1 MSSKSENKS
10 GTVDETKTK
19 AKIPNSWHVVDA
31 LFKRDNLLVNHQ
43 IGSYNDFIDNIFPN
57 ILSQY
62 FPMTININDK
72 SYADLSELH
81 KAEHKI
87 KDITLNIIKI
97 NYKKP
102 IIHENNGSIKL
113 MTPNEARLRGFTY
126 SSPVYI
132 DISVK
137 VNIYDGD
144 KIVTIPDTII
154 KDVLFGKIP
163 IMVKSKYCVLDDPKN
178 TYIEM
183 QECKYDHGGYFII
196 NGNEKVLITQIKIA
210 NNEVFVYNNNRNS
223 KYKLIAEVRSAKDG
237 VFTTPKTLTIKITK
251 KDNIYNNHF
260 RVSIPHLKQEIP
272 IFVLF
277 KALGIEN
284 DRDILSY
291 ITNNMHDNIHKSICK
306 ILELSIIEGK
316 IVNTQME
323 AREYMVSNFNNYNK
337 SITLENKLKYL
348 NYVLDNDVLP
358 HISSYESKAYF
369 IGYMINK
376 LILCYLGVTELDDR
390 DSYNNKRLETP
401 GYLLGLITRQCVNK
415 MVKDMKNSINK
426 EVMYN
431 VNDSNKNVANIINNV
446 SIYKIIKSSFL
457 ETNLKSCMAT
467 GNWGIK
473 TTSKQGVSQVL
484 NRLTILSTLS
494 HLRRVNT
501 PMDKSGKLIPPR
513 KLHGTQWGYICPTET
528 PEGQSVGVVTNL
540 SLSCIVTNYV
550 NSSPVIKIII
560 RHGLIPLNTIDRY
573 TFDKKKN
580 TKIFV
585 NGNWLGFHLDPSKLY
600 DLLKNYKRKSIINIY
615 TSIHWIIEDNIIK
628 IYTDEGRCTRPLYIV
643 TNNKCHYTEIISE
656 KLKNNKYVW
665 NNLISG
671 IITEQTPIGQS
682 INALEKL
689 TKKISKSHN
698 VIEYI
703 DVCEVNNAL
712 ICMNIDNLYNKHP
725 SLKSNKYTHCEIH
738 PSLILGVLASAIP
751 FAHHNQSPRNT
762 YQSAMGK
769 QAIGFN
775 VSNYHNRLD
784 TFYHILYY
792 PQKPLINTKTMKY
805 MNCDKLPSGTNVI
818 VAIACYGGYN
828 QEDSIIFNK
837 GSIDR
842 GLFRSVFYRT
852 YKNEEKKN
860 QLSGEEEKFTKPEL
874 NSLLYPKSFD
884 YSKLG
889 DDGFVPENTYVN
901 SGNVIIG
908 KISPINIKE
917 KDNKY
922 KNRDCSV
929 VLRNNEVG
937 YIDKNYV
944 TINCDGYKMCKVKV
958 RSPRVPDVGDKFS
971 SRHGQKGTIGMVL
984 PTEDMPYTKDGICP
998 DIIINPHAIPSRMTI
1013 AQLIECV
1020 LGKCC
1025 TKLGYQGDGTTFEKI
1040 DIEILKKILLGCGLD
1055 GYGNEV
1061 LYNGMTGEQMRTKI
1075 FIGPTYYQKLK
1086 HMSADKI
1093 HSRARG
1099 PIVLMTRQPTEG
1111 RTRDGGLRFGEME
1124 RDCIISHGTSNF
1136 LKERLLDVSDKYT
1149 IYTCYHCGT
1158 ISIYNPKQN
1167 KYECVKC
1174 NNYTNFNK
1182 IDLPYACKLLFQELY
1197 AMSICPRLLVNNKRI

>member
-1 MSSKSENKS
+1 MSASQKSKLSSVLRDVWN
-10 GTVDETKTK
+10 
-19 AKIPNSWHVVDA
+19 VVDA
-31 LFKRDNLLVNHQ
+31 FFKRDNILVNHQ
-43 IGSYNDFIDNIFPN
+43 IGSYNDFMDNVFPN
-57 ILSQY
+57 IISQY
-62 FPMTININDK
+62 FPLIINVNNE
-72 SYADLSELH
+72 LSHNPELQCENL
-81 KAEHKI
+81 KKI
-87 KDITLNIIKI
+87 KEIKLNIVKL
-97 NYKKP
+97 NVKKP
-102 IIHENNGSIKL
+102 LIHENNGSVKL

-126 SSPVYI
+126 SSPVYV
-132 DISVK
+132 DLSVQIK
-137 VNIYDGD
+137 VLDNDNVINL
-144 KIVTIPDTII
+144 PDTII
-154 KDVLFGKIP
+154 PDVLFGKIP
-163 IMVKSKYCVLDDPKN
+163 IMIKSKYCILDDDKN
-178 TYIEM
+178 TYLEM
-183 QECKYDHGGYFII
+183 NECKYDNGGYFII
-196 NGNEKVLITQIKIA
+196 NGNEKVIISQIKIA
-210 NNEVFVYNNNRNS
+210 NNEVFVYNNSRNT
-223 KYKLIAEVRSAKDG
+223 KYKLIAEVRSAPDG
-237 VFTTPKTLTIKITK
+237 LFTTPKTLTIKITCK
-251 KDNIYNNHF
+251 KNLYNNYF

-291 ITNNMHDNIHKSICK
+291 ISNNMNDDIYKTICK
-306 ILELSIIEGK
+306 VLEPSIVEGK
-316 IVNTQME
+316 VVETQME
-323 AREYMVSNFNNYNK
+323 AKEFMINNFNNYNK
-337 SITLENKLKYL
+337 SITQENKLKYL

-358 HISSYESKAYF
+358 HINTYIKKAYF

-376 LILCYLGVTELDDR
+376 LVMCYLGIMDLDDR

-426 EVMYN
+426 EILYN
-431 VNDSNKNVANIINNV
+431 INDTNKNITNIINNI

-457 ETNLKSCMAT
+457 ETNLKSCLST

-473 TTSKQGVSQVL
+473 TTSKQGISQVL
-484 NRLTILSTLS
+484 NRLTSLSTLS
-494 HLRRVNT
+494 HLRRVNM

-528 PEGQSVGVVTNL
+528 PEGQSVGIVTNL
-540 SLSCIVTNYV
+540 SLGCIVTNY
-550 NSSPVIKIII
+550 SDSGAIRSIIKN
-560 RHGLIPLNTIDRY
+560 HGLINFEEVDRY
-573 TFDKKKN
+573 TFDKKLN

-585 NGNWLGFHLDPSKLY
+585 NGDWIGYHTDPNTLY
-600 DLLKNYKRKSIINIY
+600 NLLRNYKRKSIINIY
-615 TSIHWIIEDNIIK
+615 TSIHWIIEYNIIK
-628 IYTDEGRCTRPLYIV
+628 IYTDEGRCTRPLFIV
-643 TNNKCHYTEIISE
+643 TDNKCHYTKEVSD
-656 KLKNNKYVW
+656 KLKDKKYTW
-665 NNLISG
+665 NNLISN
-671 IITEQTPIGQS
+671 IISEKHSLGTPIS
-682 INALEKL
+682 VMDKINKVAS
-689 TKKISKSHN
+689 KISKTQSI
-698 VIEYI
+698 IEYI
-703 DVCEVNNAL
+703 DICEVNNAL
-712 ICMNIDNLYNKHP
+712 ICMNINEFHVKNP
-725 SLKSNKYTHCEIH
+725 ALKINKYTHCEIH

-751 FAHHNQSPRNT
+751 FSHHNQSPRNT

-792 PQKPLINTKTMKY
+792 PQRPLINTKSMKY
-805 MNCDKLPSGTNVI
+805 MNCDKLPSGINVI
-818 VAIACYGGYN
+818 VAIGCYSGYN

-860 QLSGEEEKFTKPEL
+860 QLSGEEEKFTKPDL
-874 NSLLYPKSFD
+874 NTLLYPKSFD

-889 DDGFVPENTYVN
+889 DDGFVPENTYVD
-901 SGNVIIG
+901 SGNIIIG
-908 KISPINIKE
+908 KVSPIKVSE
-917 KDNKY
+917 GKFQNK
-922 KNRDCSV
+922 DCSV

-937 YIDKNYV
+937 YIDKNYIN
-944 TINCDGYKMCKVKV
+944 INCDGYKMCKVKV

-971 SRHGQKGTIGMVL
+971 SRHGQKGTMGMML
-984 PTEDMPYTKDGICP
+984 AEEDMPFTKDGIRP
-998 DIIINPHAIPSRMTI
+998 DIIINPHAVPSRMTI

-1040 DIEILKKILLGCGLD
+1040 DINILKKILLGCGLE

-1061 LYNGMTGEQMRTKI
+1061 LYNGMNGEQMRTKI

-1086 HMSADKI
+1086 HMSADKV
-1093 HSRARG
+1093 HSRAQG

-1124 RDCIISHGTSNF
+1124 RDCIISHGSSNF

-1149 IYTCYHCGT
+1149 IYTCFHCGT
-1158 ISIYNPKQN
+1158 ISVYNPSQN
-1167 KYECVKC
+1167 KYECNKC
-1174 NNYTNFNK
+1174 SNFTDFNR

-1197 AMSICPRLLVNNKRI
+1197 AMGICPRMQITNKRI

>member
-1 MSSKSENKS
+1 MPSTKSDPKSE
-10 GTVDETKTK
+10 
-19 AKIPNSWHVVDA
+19 AKCPDVWEVVDSF
-31 LFKRDNLLVNHQ
+31 FKRDNMLANHQ
-43 IGSYNDFIDNIFPN
+43 IGSYNDFISNVFPN

-62 FPMTININDK
+62 FPMTINVNNE
-72 SYADLSELH
+72 LSHDPELQS
-81 KAEHKI
+81 EHLKKI
-87 KDITLNIIKI
+87 KELTINIVKLNV
-97 NYKKP
+97 KKP
-102 IIHENNGSIKL
+102 LIHENNGSVKL

-126 SSPVYI
+126 SSPIYI
-132 DISVK
+132 DISVQVK
-137 VNIYDGD
+137 IIEDGN
-144 KIVTIPDTII
+144 IVTLPDNII

-163 IMVKSKYCVLDDPKN
+163 IMIKSKYCILDDYKN
-178 TYIEM
+178 TYLEM
-183 QECKYDHGGYFII
+183 NECKYDNGGYFII

-210 NNEVFVYNNNRNS
+210 NNEVFVYNNSRNT
-223 KYKLIAEVRSAKDG
+223 KYKLIAEVRSAPDG
-237 VFTTPKTLTIKITK
+237 VFTTPKTLTVKITN

-284 DRDILSY
+284 DRDIISY
-291 ITNNMHDNIHKSICK
+291 ITNNTHDAIYSTICK
-306 ILELSIIEGK
+306 VLEPSINEGK
-316 IVNTQME
+316 IVTTQME
-323 AREYMVSNFNNYNK
+323 AKEYMVSNFNNYNK
-337 SITLENKLKYL
+337 SITQENKLKYL
-348 NYVLDNDVLP
+348 NYVLENDVLP
-358 HISSYESKAYF
+358 HIKTYVRKVYF

-376 LILCYLGVTELDDR
+376 LIMCYLGVMDLDDR

-415 MVKDMKNSINK
+415 MTKDMKNAINK
-426 EVMYN
+426 EILYN
-431 VNDSNKNVANIINNV
+431 INDTNKNISTIINNV

-484 NRLTILSTLS
+484 NRLTSLSTLS

-501 PMDKSGKLIPPR
+501 PMEKSGKLIPPR
-513 KLHGTQWGYICPTET
+513 KLHGTQWGYVCPTET
-528 PEGQSVGVVTNL
+528 PEGQSVGIVTNL
-540 SLSCIVTNYV
+540 SLGCIITNHTD
-550 NSSPVIKIII
+550 SAPIKRIISN
-560 RHGLIPLNTIDRY
+560 HGLIPLESIDRN
-573 TFDKKKN
+573 TFDKKIN
-580 TKIFV
+580 TKVFV
-585 NGNWLGFHLDPSKLY
+585 NGNWLGFHTDPNTLY
-600 DLLKNYKRKSIINIY
+600 NILKDYKRKSIINIY
-615 TSIHWIIEDNIIK
+615 TSIHWIIESNIIK
-628 IYTDEGRCTRPLYIV
+628 IYTDEGRCTRPLFIV
-643 TNNKCHYTEIISE
+643 TDNKCHYTTEIAE
-656 KLKNNKYVW
+656 KLRDKKYTW
-665 NNLISG
+665 NNLISN
-671 IITEQTPIGQS
+671 IIS
-682 INALEKL
+682 EK
-689 TKKISKSHN
+689 TSVGAKISTIERLKKS
-698 VIEYI
+698 VSKISRSYSVVEYI
-703 DVCEVNNAL
+703 DICEVNNAL
-712 ICMNIDNLYNKHP
+712 ICMRIEDLYMKNP
-725 SLKSNKYTHCEIH
+725 ALKSTKYTHCEIH

-751 FAHHNQSPRNT
+751 FSHHNQSPRNT

-775 VSNYHNRLD
+775 VSNYHNRMD

-805 MNCDKLPSGTNVI
+805 MNCDKLPSGINVI
-818 VAIACYGGYN
+818 VAIACYSGYN
-828 QEDSIIFNK
+828 QEDSIIFNQ

-860 QLSGEEEKFTKPEL
+860 QMSGEEEKFTKPDL
-874 NSLLYPKSFD
+874 NTLLYPKSFN

-889 DDGFVPENTYVN
+889 DDGFVPENTYVD
-901 SGNVIIG
+901 SGNIIIG
-908 KISPINIKE
+908 KVSPIKISEE
-917 KDNKY
+917 KY
-922 KNRDCSV
+922 QNRDCSV

-937 YIDKNYV
+937 YIDKNYIN
-944 TINCDGYKMCKVKV
+944 INCDGYKMCKVKV

-971 SRHGQKGTIGMVL
+971 SRHGQKGTVGMIL
-984 PTEDMPYTKDGICP
+984 QEEDMPYTKDGIRP
-998 DIIINPHAIPSRMTI
+998 DIIINPHAVPSRMTI

-1040 DIEILKKILLGCGLD
+1040 DIEVLKKILMGCGLD

-1061 LYNGMTGEQMRTKI
+1061 LYNGMNGEQMRTKI

-1086 HMSADKI
+1086 HMSTDKI
-1093 HSRARG
+1093 HSRAKG
-1099 PIVLMTRQPTEG
+1099 PMVLMTRQPTEG

-1158 ISIYNPKQN
+1158 LSTYNPKQN
-1167 KYECVKC
+1167 KYECIKC
-1174 NNYTNFNK
+1174 NNYTNFNR

-1197 AMSICPRLLVNNKRI
+1197 AMGICPRMQIKNKRI